1 MPKCINDPLKTYK
14 GEEPS
19 PKGLGYCAH
28 AEKEGKIKKG
38 KDGNKYI
45 VKEVKNGSKRWI
57 KINFKKLEKEAK
69 KEFKKTR
76 KEFQN
81 IDMLQAEGLEEFFN
95 KNIKKYIKKYPR
107 IAIENIN
114 ELITFLVEDFI
125 YYGKS
130 IF

>member
-14 GEEPS
+14 GDEPS

-28 AEKEGKIKKG
+28 AVKEGKIKKG

-81 IDMLQAEGLEEFFN
+81 KNVLQVEFLEEFFN
-95 KNIKKYIKKYPR
+95 KNIKKYIKKYTR

-114 ELITFLVEDFI
+114 EVITFLVEDFI
-125 YYGKS
+125 FYGKP
-130 IF
+130 IL